1 MAGWKEFG
9 SVISD
14 PWEGNDTPLWTE
26 LLKNAAEEDS
36 QLYVKLIG
44 LRYAGAV
51 LVADRRFRYRLAM
64 ANAATTANEYS
75 LSMRLPSNRRNVDLL
90 PSSIHTTDRNRR
102 A

>member
-26 LLKNAAEEDS
+26 LLRNAAEEDS

-64 ANAATTANEYS
+64 ANSAIIKHQDVRE
-75 LSMRLPSNRRNVDLL
+75 LL
-90 PSSIHTTDRNRR
+90 APHKNLLINLLMHLRGGQDGH
-102 A
+102 

>member
-51 LVADRRFRYRLAM
+51 LVTDQRFRYRLAM
-64 ANAATTANEYS
+64 ANAATIKQQDVRE
-75 LSMRLPSNRRNVDLL
+75 LL
-90 PSSIHTTDRNRR
+90 ASHKNLLINLLMHLRGGQDGH
-102 A
+102 

>member
-14 PWEGNDTPLWTE
+14 PWEGDDTPLWTE

-64 ANAATTANEYS
+64 ANAATIKQQDVRE
-75 LSMRLPSNRRNVDLL
+75 LL
-90 PSSIHTTDRNRR
+90 APHKNLLINLLMHLRGGQDGH
-102 A
+102 